1 MPLILSGNVATALG
15 TGYDVDNSCR
25 FDDGSSAYMHKTPG
39 SAGSSRKV
47 TISCW
52 YKKAQPTNGTTW
64 QQILN
69 CSDSDG
75 NPFFAFGLKADKFTV
90 SSGSGSTELQKQST
104 QVLRDIGA
112 WYHLCVGIDT
122 TDGTAGDRV
131 KMYINGTRVTS
142 FAASTNPDQ
151 NYDFPSLNTTS
162 YAINI
167 GRDDYGGGE
176 AYLDGYLAEVVFID
190 GSALA
195 PTSFGEFDED
205 SPTIW
210 KPKDVSG
217 LTFGTNGFYLDF
229 EDSSNLGNDKNGGA
243 DLTEVN
249 LAATDQSTD
258 TCTNNFCV
266 MNPLATGSNI
276 TLSEGGLVTTGNTAS
291 DSGLSTTT
299 IPFAFSGKW
308 YWEVKMTDATSDY
321 PYMGIF
327 DDWESVFDADLN
339 GAGGAALQMDVYIR
353 GGNTTLYKP
362 GTDLSITAPAD
373 GNIIMFAI
381 DKDNNKFYIGING
394 TWYNSG
400 DPTTG
405 ATGTGSLMDLTA
417 NTMTMFGIHEYNG
430 SDSSVNFGS
439 PAYANS
445 SSVADANGY
454 GDFEYTP
461 PSGYLSLCTKNLGSS
476 GG

>member
-258 TCTNNFCV
+258 TCTNNFATL
-266 MNPLATGSNI
+266 NPLHKSTSNVV
-276 TLSEGGLVTTGNTAS
+276 LSEGNLKVVLNQTTGWQHAA
-291 DSGLSTTT
+291 GT
-299 IPFAFSGKW
+299 IAVKSGKW
-308 YWEVKMTDATSDY
+308 YWEAKALNVAATDKTSIGVLQFDTSDVDFI
-321 PYMGIF
+321 GNTNT
-327 DDWESVFDADLN
+327 DRSSKGLSGH
-339 GAGGAALQMDVYIR
+339 GAGVGSYSYAEGEIVMCAMDI
-353 GGNTTLYKP
+353 
-362 GTDLSITAPAD
+362 
-373 GNIIMFAI
+373 
-381 DKDNNKFYIGING
+381 DNNKIYWGKDG
-394 TWYNSG
+394 TWFGTLDPAAGSG
-400 DPTTG
+400 STTQ
-405 ATGTGSLMDLTA
+405 TISNA
-417 NTMTMFGIHEYNG
+417 NFCVPVVGGYA
-430 SDSSVNFGS
+430 DSSWELNFGNPQFS
-439 PAYANS
+439 IS
-445 SSVADANGY
+445 SGNADANGY
-454 GDFEYTP
+454 GNFEFAV
-461 PSGYLSLCTKNLGSS
+461 PSGFLALCTKNLGSD

>member
-258 TCTNNFCV
+258 TCTNNFATL
-266 MNPLATGSNI
+266 NPLHKSTSNVV
-276 TLSEGGLVTTGNTAS
+276 LSEGNLKVVLNQTTGWQHAA
-291 DSGLSTTT
+291 GT
-299 IPFAFSGKW
+299 IAVKSGKW
-308 YWEVKMTDATSDY
+308 YWEAKALNVAATDKTSIGVLQFDTSDVDFI
-321 PYMGIF
+321 GNTNT
-327 DDWESVFDADLN
+327 DRSSKGLSGH
-339 GAGGAALQMDVYIR
+339 GAGVGSYSYAEGEIVMCAMDI
-353 GGNTTLYKP
+353 
-362 GTDLSITAPAD
+362 
-373 GNIIMFAI
+373 
-381 DKDNNKFYIGING
+381 DNNKIYWGKDG
-394 TWYNSG
+394 TWFGTLDPAAGSG
-400 DPTTG
+400 STTQ
-405 ATGTGSLMDLTA
+405 TISNA
-417 NTMTMFGIHEYNG
+417 NFCVPVVGGYA
-430 SDSSVNFGS
+430 DSSWELNFGNPQFS
-439 PAYANS
+439 IS
-445 SSVADANGY
+445 SGNADANGY
-454 GDFEYTP
+454 GNFEFAP
-461 PSGYLSLCTKNLGSS
+461 PSGFLALCTKNLGSD